1 MEKESRL
8 VRFVKTYR
16 SGLLIAVLV
25 AEMVISPLTDY
36 HPRLGALLALS
47 IVLALLA
54 AASFMANQKVV
65 KAVVLPI
72 TAVWLVARLL
82 EAFGN
87 RQHVDARVAPAAGLA
102 LSCAVLWAIFMRV
115 RSVSE
120 TTGSTI
126 AEAFIGYLII
136 ATAFAQ
142 FYWILNQV
150 MEKPFNQFIPS
161 YEIST
166 FLYFS
171 LVTLTSVGYGA
182 IAPTNPYV
190 RMVAAFEAVTGVFYI
205 AVVVARL
212 VSSYRRA
219 ERSQK

>member
-1 MEKESRL
+1 MKDESSP
-8 VRFVKTYR
+8 VGFVKAHRTA
-16 SGLLIAVLV
+16 LLLCALV
-25 AEMVISPLTDY
+25 AEMIASPLADY
-36 HPRLGALLALS
+36 HPRIGALLALS
-47 IVLALLA
+47 ILVALLA
-54 AASFMANQKVV
+54 AASFMANQRIV

-72 TAVWLVARLL
+72 AAAWLVARLF
-82 EAFGN
+82 EAFGS
-87 RQHVDARVAPAAGLA
+87 RQQVDARLAPAAGLA

-120 TTGSTI
+120 TTGTTI
-126 AEAFIGYLII
+126 AEAFIGYLIV

-142 FYWILNQV
+142 LYWILNQV
-150 MEKPFNQFIPS
+150 LEKPFNQVIPS

-171 LVTLTSVGYGA
+171 LVTLTSVGYGG
-182 IAPTNPYV
+182 IVPVNPYV
-190 RMVAAFEAVTGVFYI
+190 RMVAAFEGVAGIFYI

-219 ERSQK
+219 ERSQG